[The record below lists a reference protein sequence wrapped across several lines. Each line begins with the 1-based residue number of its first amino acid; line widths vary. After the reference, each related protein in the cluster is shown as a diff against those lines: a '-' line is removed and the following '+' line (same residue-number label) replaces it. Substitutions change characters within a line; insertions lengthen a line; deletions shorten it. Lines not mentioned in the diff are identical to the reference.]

1 MKKSGIVI
9 LSVLGTVGGL
19 LLALGMCMCL
29 LPEWN
34 AFVPGVALA
43 AIGGAALLSIWPIYR
58 SLSGKGAPRITGLHI
73 SSALLALVG
82 ALALGIGLVNC
93 LGTVTTFGLA
103 VGIVGI
109 ALLLLAVLVGRKAA
123 GKAPVSFNGR
133 LVLAYGTGIAGA
145 LILGV
150 GMCLTMVWGSSYL
163 IPGIFVGCAGVLVC
177 VLNMA
182 LRLAK
187 RA

>member
-1 MKKSGIVI
+1 MSR
-9 LSVLGTVGGL
+9 VL
-19 LLALGMCMCL
+19 A
-29 LPEWN
+29 
-34 AFVPGVALA
+34 
-43 AIGGAALLSIWPIYR
+43 
-58 SLSGKGAPRITGLHI
+58 
-73 SSALLALVG
+73 
-82 ALALGIGLVNC
+82 
-93 LGTVTTFGLA
+93 
-103 VGIVGI
+103 

-182 LRLAK
+182 LRLNNGSKAP
-187 RA
+187 